1 MTTSSMSTPTTTTN
15 DTVIGG
21 VDTHADA
28 HVAAA
33 ITSTGGVLG
42 TQSFPT
48 TVATPYRQPLAW
60 LQSFG
65 SLDRVGVEGTG
76 SYGAA
81 LARHLTEQ
89 SVTVVEVGRPNR
101 QLRRRQGKTDVV
113 DAIPAARAGL
123 SGEASATPSGR
134 SPQREEH
141 RRHRAGQQKQAHQQA
156 GLAHG
161 HDEPVR
167 EALWQ
172 RGLRRESRGGVV
184 PGGEQVVQRR
194 GAGGDPPRCRDGRG
208 EDGAAIPAFGSQL
221 PGRRRRATCAMRST
235 VRNAARL
242 TSARTRVRPSTP
254 STPSTPSSTPSATL
268 GRRRAWCCAGR
279 PCSTRPVQRSPRACS

>member
-42 TQSFPT
+42 TQSLPT
-48 TVATPYRQPLAW
+48 TVAGYRQPLAW

-89 SVTVVEVGRPNR
+89 SVTVVEVGRAQP
-101 QLRRRQGKTDVV
+101 
-113 DAIPAARAGL
+113 PAP
-123 SGEASATPSGR
+123 PS
-134 SPQREEH
+134 P
-141 RRHRAGQQKQAHQQA
+141 GQDRCCRCH
-156 GLAHG
+156 
-161 HDEPVR
+161 
-167 EALWQ
+167 
-172 RGLRRESRGGVV
+172 
-184 PGGEQVVQRR
+184 
-194 GAGGDPPRCRDGRG
+194 RCRASWALR
-208 EDGAAIPAFGSQL
+208 
-221 PGRRRRATCAMRST
+221 
-235 VRNAARL
+235 
-242 TSARTRVRPSTP
+242 
-254 STPSTPSSTPSATL
+254 
-268 GRRRAWCCAGR
+268 
-279 PCSTRPVQRSPRACS
+279 

>member
-21 VDTHADA
+21 VDTHADD

-89 SVTVVEVGRPNR
+89 SVTVVEVGRAQP
-101 QLRRRQGKTDVV
+101 
-113 DAIPAARAGL
+113 PAP
-123 SGEASATPSGR
+123 PS
-134 SPQREEH
+134 P
-141 RRHRAGQQKQAHQQA
+141 GQDRCCRCH
-156 GLAHG
+156 
-161 HDEPVR
+161 
-167 EALWQ
+167 
-172 RGLRRESRGGVV
+172 
-184 PGGEQVVQRR
+184 
-194 GAGGDPPRCRDGRG
+194 RCRASWALR
-208 EDGAAIPAFGSQL
+208 
-221 PGRRRRATCAMRST
+221 
-235 VRNAARL
+235 
-242 TSARTRVRPSTP
+242 
-254 STPSTPSSTPSATL
+254 
-268 GRRRAWCCAGR
+268 
-279 PCSTRPVQRSPRACS
+279 